1 MEGLNKVD
9 HSAIRTNQA
18 LIVGLTLVAFII
30 NIPLLVTLV
39 GLVMLSGSI
48 LGRPGFLPVYKR
60 VLLRLGWVKPDVVPD
75 NPEPHRF
82 AQSMGSAFLLAASLA
97 FLVGGSGLGWVL
109 AWIVILL
116 ASLNLF
122 AGFCAG
128 CFVYYWLGRLNVPGF
143 TQPPPP
149 NTFPGMR
156 PKVS

>member
-1 MEGLNKVD
+1 MDRLNKVD

-48 LGRPGFLPVYKR
+48 LARPGFLPVYKG
-60 VLLRLGWVKPDVVPD
+60 VLLRFGWVKPDVVPD

-82 AQSMGSAFLLAASLA
+82 AQSMGSAFLLGASLA
-97 FLVGGSGLGWVL
+97 FLAGGWGLGWVL

-128 CFVYYWLGRLNVPGF
+128 CFVYYWLRRLNVPGF
-143 TQPPPP
+143 TQSPPP